1 MQRRSQHV
9 DIEELLCTRWYGVVC
24 WLKIAVLA
32 GHFVSRRTQFNEPCS
47 LPGVFVAQW
56 LAVADVGKG
65 PGPPLFWQKN
75 NNNNSIGK
83 TQKEEKPAGQAIFAN
98 QFCFN
103 ISKKTP
109 TPLDQGLDP
118 PLVGAFDRR

>member
-1 MQRRSQHV
+1 MRCLSLLQCSLGLILDASGGLSLV
-9 DIEELLCTRWYGVVC
+9 D
-24 WLKIAVLA
+24 
-32 GHFVSRRTQFNEPCS
+32 FVSRRTQFNDPCS

-56 LAVADVGKG
+56 LAVADVGEG
-65 PGPPLFWQKN
+65 PGPPLFWQKKN
-75 NNNNSIGK
+75 NDSIGK

-109 TPLDQGLDP
+109 TPLAQGLDP
-118 PLVGAFDRR
+118 PLVRAFDRR

>member
-24 WLKIAVLA
+24 WLKIALLA
-32 GHFVSRRTQFNEPCS
+32 GHFVSRRTQLNEPCS

-56 LAVADVGKG
+56 LAVVDVGEG
-65 PGPPLFWQKN
+65 PGQK

-109 TPLDQGLDP
+109 TPLAQGLDP
-118 PLVGAFDRR
+118 PLVRAFDRR

>member
-32 GHFVSRRTQFNEPCS
+32 GHFVSRRTQFNDPCS

-56 LAVADVGKG
+56 LAVADAGEEL
-65 PGPPLFWQKN
+65 GPPLFWQKKK
-75 NNNNSIGK
+75 IIIIMEKRRRKKRRQGK
-83 TQKEEKPAGQAIFAN
+83 RYSQINFVSTSQKN
-98 QFCFN
+98 R
-103 ISKKTP
+103 
-109 TPLDQGLDP
+109 P
-118 PLVGAFDRR
+118 PP